1 MSSAQRPGHPYLAG
15 APLLVAHRGGS
26 RLAPENTLAAFRQA
40 VERWRADVLETD
52 VHLSAD
58 GRVVVIHDPTVDRTT
73 DGTGRVRDLR
83 WHALRELDAGYRF
96 RALDGSA
103 PFRGAGVRIPGIDEL
118 LESFPRMR
126 INVEVKAAEAG
137 APLARAIERHGAT
150 HRVLI
155 AAFKERTRAG
165 AHGYPG
171 PRGASLVQV
180 AAVRFLG
187 ARRAP
192 RADILQVPERWRG
205 VRVVTPGFVATAHRL
220 NLPVQV
226 WTVDEPEDMRRYL
239 AWGVDGIQSDRPD
252 LLARVLSEV
261 ARRPLPP
268 GLAEGRA

>member
-1 MSSAQRPGHPYLAG
+1 MSSAHRPGHPYLAG

-73 DGTGRVRDLR
+73 DGTGHVRDLR
-83 WHALRELDAGYRF
+83 WDALRELDAGHRF

-126 INVEVKAAEAG
+126 INVEVKAAAAA
-137 APLARAIERHGAT
+137 APLVRAIERHGASQ
-150 HRVLI
+150 RVLI

-165 AHGYPG
+165 ARGYRG
-171 PRGASLVQV
+171 PWGASLVQV
-180 AAVRFLG
+180 VAVRLG

-205 VRVVTPGFVATAHRL
+205 VRVVTPGFVETAHRMS
-220 NLPVQV
+220 LPVQV
-226 WTVDEPEDMRRYL
+226 WTVDEPADMRRYL
-239 AWGVDGIQSDRPD
+239 GWGVDGIQSDRPD
-252 LLARVLSEV
+252 LLAAVLSEV
-261 ARRPLPP
+261 AGRPLPP
-268 GLAEGRA
+268 GLADGVA